1 MASNRRPFM
10 PPLARRP
17 AIAVLIGLLILCL
30 GAAPSKA
37 LDLPGLPWGSR
48 AASGNDKP
56 VPVEGPSGR
65 LQEVAAP
72 GGVDQ
77 LRNRLARHQPLVE
90 LQSPKD
96 GSVLGPKDT
105 SLTVS
110 IKDWPLVADAD
121 LGLGPHLALQIDD
134 QPPLRFSSGNQG
146 ADGIATLSIPL
157 PALAPGSHRFTA
169 YAAYPWGEAVK
180 SPGASQQW
188 RLHQLQ
194 ELKGTQPERD
204 APWLVMVSPAELG
217 GSDPLLLDWLVWN
230 APLQNLRDGDG
241 RWRLRLTLNGDS
253 FLVDRQDAIWLR
265 QGSTNPSN
273 ALKANT
279 VQMELLD
286 GLGDPIDPAFNNQ
299 LRALPPRATSR
310 PVWMQGR
317 LNDNDLARLVGEPQT
332 PSAPAPEPAT
342 DAAKQP
348 AAEQPDTEQPAE
360 APQAKPQT
368 PLTPSKP
375 DPASTPLAQPEQADH
390 SAPATVKA
398 DPNKTGSQRDQV
410 STKEP
415 ELKPSSRGA
424 DDTSLDSDTPE
435 NNPSNNTGSENAT
448 SANANA
454 PRNPSAQNKPEQATP
469 APPTEAKSTPAAKSP
484 SLPPSGE
491 ERLAPTTS
499 LGGSARELVKPDGTK
514 R

>member
-1 MASNRRPFM
+1 M

-48 AASGNDKP
+48 AASGNGKP

-77 LRNRLARHQPLVE
+77 LRNRLSRHQPLVE

-105 SLTVS
+105 SLMVS

-134 QPPLRFSSGNQG
+134 QPPLRFSSGDQG
-146 ADGIATLSIPL
+146 ADGTATIRIPL

-194 ELKGTQPERD
+194 ELKGTQPARD
-204 APWLVMVSPAELG
+204 APWLVVVSPAELG
-217 GSDPLLLDWLVWN
+217 ASDPLLLDWLVWN

-265 QGSTNPSN
+265 QGSTNQAN
-273 ALKANT
+273 ALNANT

-299 LRALPPRATSR
+299 LRALPPRPAFR
-310 PVWMQGR
+310 PVWLQGR
-317 LNDNDLARLVGEPQT
+317 INDSDIARLVGEPQT
-332 PSAPAPEPAT
+332 PSAPAPEPTT
-342 DAAKQP
+342 DPAKQP
-348 AAEQPDTEQPAE
+348 AAEQTAE
-360 APQAKPQT
+360 APQAKTQT
-368 PLTPSKP
+368 PLTGSDP
-375 DPASTPLAQPEQADH
+375 DPASTPAALSPKAESTAPEAI
-390 SAPATVKA
+390 KA
-398 DPNKTGSQRDQV
+398 DPTNAGSQRDQA
-410 STKEP
+410 STKERA
-415 ELKPSSRGA
+415 LKPSSQGA
-424 DDTSLDSDTPE
+424 EDTSLESNTPARNTPE
-435 NNPSNNTGSENAT
+435 NTT
-448 SANANA
+448 SANAKA
-454 PRNPSAQNKPEQATP
+454 PTTPSTQNTPEQATS
-469 APPTEAKSTPAAKSP
+469 APLTGAKSTPAAKSP

-499 LGGSARELVKPDGTK
+499 LGGSARELLKPDGAK